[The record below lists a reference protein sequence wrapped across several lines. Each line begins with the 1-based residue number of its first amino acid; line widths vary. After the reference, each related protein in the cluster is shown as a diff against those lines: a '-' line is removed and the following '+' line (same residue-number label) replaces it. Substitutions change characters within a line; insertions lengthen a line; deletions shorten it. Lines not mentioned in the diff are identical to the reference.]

1 MPALLA
7 RLVVGARVRAL
18 SMRDEVVTDDERPR
32 LTAAVEALRN
42 DMTQVDEVA
51 ALGCGA
57 EDKMMLMRP

>member
-1 MPALLA
+1 M
-7 RLVVGARVRAL
+7 
-18 SMRDEVVTDDERPR
+18 SMRDEVVADDERPR